1 VNKRYF
7 AIALTT
13 ILLGVLVAS
22 AWAPTPKVQRA
33 IALQP
38 PNTAHL
44 LGTDNL
50 GRDVLHR
57 SILAICYTLRQV
69 LMVLGVS
76 LVVGSVMAAASAMAY
91 RRVLDDA
98 IVFLAESLR
107 AFPTLLLVLLFA
119 TVGLPAGM
127 LLTVYFWIPI
137 WRILRS
143 ELVAQ
148 QRQPYALSAQ
158 LLGMSRLHVLLVDVL
173 PNIAPRSMPYIT
185 GIMSETI
192 AAQCAIEFLGFGP
205 SIEQPSLGGML
216 LESSHLGLTAPWVWC
231 PSLVVIVALILAI
244 TWTVRR
250 YRQEIRWVPVG

>member
-1 VNKRYF
+1 MNKRRF
-7 AIALTT
+7 AIALVT
-13 ILLGVLVAS
+13 ILFGVLLAS
-22 AWAPTPKVQRA
+22 AWAPTPKLQPA

-38 PNTAHL
+38 PSMSHL

-57 SILAICYTLRQV
+57 SVLAICYTLRQV
-69 LMVLGVS
+69 LMILGVS

-91 RRVLDDA
+91 RRLLDDA

-127 LLTVYFWIPI
+127 LLAVYFWIPI

-173 PNIAPRSMPYIT
+173 PNIAPRSVPYIT
-185 GIMSETI
+185 GIMSEII

-205 SIEQPSLGGML
+205 SIEQPSLGGVLM
-216 LESSHLGLTAPWVWC
+216 ESSQLGLTAPWVWC
-231 PSLVVIVALILAI
+231 PSLVVIVALILVI